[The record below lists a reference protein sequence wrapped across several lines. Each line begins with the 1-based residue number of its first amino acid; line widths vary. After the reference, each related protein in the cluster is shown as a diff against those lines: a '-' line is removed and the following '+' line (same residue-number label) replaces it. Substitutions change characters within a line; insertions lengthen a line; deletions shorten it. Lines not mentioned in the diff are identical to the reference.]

1 MWTFIDTENITRIYN
16 TKKKTT
22 MKNVNLILSA
32 MASLCMVFTGCS
44 SDENLSGTDPDGR
57 VALQVSS
64 GIQTRAVN
72 NQWEIGDVIGVFMLH
87 GEKVESFACNVPYR
101 TEDNGTQGTFKP
113 DRQQGGM
120 DIFLPTDGS
129 SRDFMAYYPWL
140 QTLDPQTNIYPIDLT
155 DQTDQSAIDFMVAD
169 KVSGKNRLDNQAAFV
184 FRHKLSKLI
193 LHIKPGA
200 DVSEQ
205 QLKGVVAKITNQ
217 PAKGTFDLLKGTDV
231 IPNQTENK
239 IDLVLATNSEG
250 TYAEGI
256 VFPSEDYT
264 DMYLKFKTK
273 DIGTYEWS
281 LEESQADPKK
291 FVSGRKYIYNITVNK
306 TQILVDATIEDW
318 QPGNGDGE
326 DVNAE

>member
-1 MWTFIDTENITRIYN
+1 
-16 TKKKTT
+16 
-22 MKNVNLILSA
+22 MKNVNYFLSA
-32 MASLCMVFTGCS
+32 MVALSMVFTGCS
-44 SDENLSGTDPDGR
+44 NDEDLSGAAPDGR

-72 NQWEIGDVIGVFMLH
+72 NQWETGDVIGVFMLH
-87 GEKVESFACNVPYR
+87 GEEVESFACNVPYR

-169 KVSGKNRLDNQAAFV
+169 KVIGKNRLDNQAAFV

-205 QLKGVVAKITNQ
+205 QLKGVIAKITNQ